1 MANVEIYTKETCPYC
16 HRAKALLSSK
26 GVSFQE
32 LPIDGNAAKREEM
45 IKRSGRTTVPQI
57 FIEDQFIGGFDQLYA
72 LDREAK
78 LDHLVA

>member
-32 LPIDGNAAKREEM
+32 LPIDGNAAKREEDDQTQ
-45 IKRSGRTTVPQI
+45 RSHHGSPD
-57 FIEDQFIGGFDQLYA
+57 FY
-72 LDREAK
+72 
-78 LDHLVA
+78 

>member
-45 IKRSGRTTVPQI
+45 IKRSGRTTVPRFLLTHSTLAAVMTCMHWMHVVDWI
-57 FIEDQFIGGFDQLYA
+57 PC
-72 LDREAK
+72 
-78 LDHLVA
+78 

>member
-32 LPIDGNAAKREEM
+32 FA
-45 IKRSGRTTVPQI
+45 
-57 FIEDQFIGGFDQLYA
+57 
-72 LDREAK
+72 DRWQRR
-78 LDHLVA
+78 

>member
-32 LPIDGNAAKREEM
+32 LPIDGNAAKREG
-45 IKRSGRTTVPQI
+45 SNAAV
-57 FIEDQFIGGFDQLYA
+57 A
-72 LDREAK
+72 LRF
-78 LDHLVA
+78 HRFY

>member
-45 IKRSGRTTVPQI
+45 IKRSGRTRFLLTHSTLAAVMTCMHWMHVVDWIPC
-57 FIEDQFIGGFDQLYA
+57 
-72 LDREAK
+72 
-78 LDHLVA
+78 

>member
-45 IKRSGRTTVPQI
+45 IKRR
-57 FIEDQFIGGFDQLYA
+57 
-72 LDREAK
+72 
-78 LDHLVA
+78 VAPRFPRFLLTHSILAAVMTCMHWMHVVDWIPC